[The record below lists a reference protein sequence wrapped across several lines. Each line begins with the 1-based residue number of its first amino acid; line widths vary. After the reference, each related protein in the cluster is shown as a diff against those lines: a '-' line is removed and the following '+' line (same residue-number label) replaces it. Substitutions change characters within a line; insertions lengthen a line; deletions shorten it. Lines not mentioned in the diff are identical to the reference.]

1 MLKVGLTGGIGSGK
15 TTVANLFE
23 QRSITIVDA
32 DQIAHALVEPGE
44 PGLAAIVEHFGVEL
58 LDANGELIRPKLR
71 GIVFTSPDKKKKLE
85 SILHPLIYD
94 TIDKEVCKLN
104 STYCILSVPLLI
116 ETGQC
121 GRVDRILVVDCSVE
135 LQYARVKKRDGL
147 NNEEI
152 KRILSTQT
160 SRQEKLAVADDV
172 IRNESDIA
180 ALEKQIEKLHNFYLN
195 ISTKPGLSN

>member
-23 QRSITIVDA
+23 KRSIKIVDA

-44 PGLAAIVEHFGVEL
+44 PGLAAIIEHFGVEL
-58 LDANGELIRPKLR
+58 LDENGRLR
-71 GIVFTSPDKKKKLE
+71 RSKFRSIIFRSPDKKKKLE
-85 SILHPLIYD
+85 SILHPLVYD

-121 GRVDRILVVDCSVE
+121 SRVDRILVIDRSVE

-147 NNEEI
+147 KPEEI

-160 SRQEKLAVADDV
+160 SRQGKLAVADDV

-180 ALEKQIEKLHNFYLN
+180 SLDTQIEKLHNFYLN
-195 ISTKPGLSN
+195 ISEKNGLSN